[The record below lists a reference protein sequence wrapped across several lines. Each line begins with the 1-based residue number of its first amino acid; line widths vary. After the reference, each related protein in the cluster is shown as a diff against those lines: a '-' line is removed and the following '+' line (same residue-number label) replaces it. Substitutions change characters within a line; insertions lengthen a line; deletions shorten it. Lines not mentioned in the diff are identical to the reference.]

1 MSKKL
6 VPPRRRL
13 QETMEDSTLWWLVAG
28 VLVAAEL
35 VTGTFYLLMLALG
48 ATAGALAAHLGLGQP
63 AQIAL
68 AGLLGGGAS
77 AMWHIIRR
85 KRQGSTSGT
94 DTLLDVGQTVQ
105 VSAWQP
111 DGSTQVHYRGAQW
124 SARLAAHAVV
134 PLPQPGTHRI
144 TGVQG
149 SQLLLEKL

>member
-1 MSKKL
+1 
-6 VPPRRRL
+6 
-13 QETMEDSTLWWLVAG
+13 MEDSTLWWLVAG
-28 VLVAAEL
+28 LLVAAEL

-48 ATAGALAAHLGLGQP
+48 AAAGAVGAHLGLSLAAG
-63 AQIAL
+63 IAL
-68 AGLLGGGAS
+68 AGVVGGGAS
-77 AMWHIIRR
+77 ALWHVVRR
-85 KRQGSTSGT
+85 KRQGISPGT

-105 VSAWQP
+105 VAAWQP

-124 SARLAAHAVV
+124 SARLAPHAIV

>member
-1 MSKKL
+1 
-6 VPPRRRL
+6 
-13 QETMEDSTLWWLVAG
+13 MEDSTLWWLVAG
-28 VLVAAEL
+28 LLVAAEL

-48 ATAGALAAHLGLGQP
+48 AAAGAVGAHLGLALA

-68 AGLLGGGAS
+68 ASVVGGGAS
-77 AMWHIIRR
+77 ALWHLLRR
-85 KRQGSTSGT
+85 KRQGNASGT

-105 VSAWQP
+105 VVAWQP

-124 SARLAAHAVV
+124 SARLAAHAIV

>member
-1 MSKKL
+1 
-6 VPPRRRL
+6 
-13 QETMEDSTLWWLVAG
+13 MEDSTLWWLVAG
-28 VLVAAEL
+28 LLVAAEL

-48 ATAGALAAHLGLGQP
+48 AIAGGLGAHMGLP
-63 AQIAL
+63 LAPQIML

-77 AMWHIIRR
+77 ALWHLLRR
-85 KRQGSTSGT
+85 RRQGTNAGSEA
-94 DTLLDVGQTVQ
+94 LLDIGQTVQ
-105 VSAWQP
+105 VAAWQP

-124 SARLAAHAVV
+124 SARLAAHAIV